1 MHPIHMCRK
10 RCSEMLRQLLIALA
24 SAVVLIA
31 TTSAQAPADF
41 SGRWTL
47 EVPAIATTAA
57 VPGTPAAAA
66 APGDMGSGWGSPMT
80 IAQDARTLSIEY
92 VFFSRYDAMPPLKY
106 IFPLDGA
113 EGRNIV
119 SMGRGDQVESSR
131 ARWEGQALIIT
142 TTSRVS
148 DRGAAKPFTV
158 ELTRKLSLESPSTL
172 IVEVTRAGVLGGAAT
187 TTRSVYRKG

>member
-1 MHPIHMCRK
+1 
-10 RCSEMLRQLLIALA
+10 MLRHVLIASA
-24 SAVVLIA
+24 SVVVLIA

-47 EVPAIATTAA
+47 DVPAIATTAA

-66 APGDMGSGWGSPMT
+66 AAGDMGSGWGSPIT
-80 IAQDARTLSIEY
+80 IAQDTRTLSVEY

-106 IFPLDGA
+106 VFPLDGS

-119 SMGRGDQVESSR
+119 SMGRGDQVETSR
-131 ARWEGQALIIT
+131 ARWDGQALIIT
-142 TTSRVS
+142 TPARVA

-158 ELTRKLSLESPSTL
+158 EVTRKLSLESASTL
-172 IVEVTRAGVLGGAAT
+172 IVEVTRAGALGGVAT